1 MTEGAPP
8 DRVRVTGPPRRRPP
22 AGRTSDIDAGTRL
35 GGVYMRSL
43 LREQLRLALG
53 VLTVLMLTIGLLPLA
68 FYLAPSLS
76 DVRLLGMP
84 LGWLLL
90 GVVVYPV
97 LVALGWV
104 YVRRAERNERDF
116 AEILSEARE

>member
-1 MTEGAPP
+1 
-8 DRVRVTGPPRRRPP
+8 
-22 AGRTSDIDAGTRL
+22 
-35 GGVYMRSL
+35 MRSL

-53 VLTVLMLTIGLLPLA
+53 VLTLLALTIGLLPLA

-97 LVALGWV
+97 LVVLGWV

-116 AEILSEARE
+116 AEILSESER